1 MVECREIQVRR
12 KRAKMRQTWSDS
24 ERRDERRDER
34 WVEREGEMREMRY
47 G

>member
-1 MVECREIQVRR
+1 
-12 KRAKMRQTWSDS
+12 MRQTWSDS